1 MWHFQKR
8 IDYRCCLGR
17 DKKMYQS
24 SRIMRSMQYVFE
36 GNVVRI
42 WRDDLLGD
50 AAAAID
56 ASISKKTAKSLESK
70 TSLLMEN
77 SGQG

>member
-1 MWHFQKR
+1 
-8 IDYRCCLGR
+8 
-17 DKKMYQS
+17 
-24 SRIMRSMQYVFE
+24 MRSMQYVFE